1 MDAFYTNL
9 WKLGVFIL
17 NIFRSLSQ
25 SFSKGGIL
33 EASDVFPIYIF
44 SVENNLLYNYFT
56 LGLTIIFSSCHW
68 NCTKKIVCG
77 IKSLDL
83 SETYFFFA
91 FLLELQH
98 RYSGKYVIL
107 RVPEVQKSH
116 TYKQKRNCSRQVDLM
131 REIFHLGMFQYV
143 PAKRTASYCFLKSSS
158 LICCASTFALWFQ
171 PFESFKVVAC

>member
-1 MDAFYTNL
+1 MFNSSPGAFKTNLLLDAFYTNL

-33 EASDVFPIYIF
+33 EASDVFPICIF

-68 NCTKKIVCG
+68 NCTEKMFCG
-77 IKSLDL
+77 IKIFDL
-83 SETYFFFA
+83 SETYFFA

-98 RYSGKYVIL
+98 QFSGKYVIL

-116 TYKQKRNCSRQVDLM
+116 TYKQKRNCSRQVDLYA
-131 REIFHLGMFQYV
+131 RNF
-143 PAKRTASYCFLKSSS
+143 SS
-158 LICCASTFALWFQ
+158 WD
-171 PFESFKVVAC
+171 V